1 MLPHIYYFKVKKI
14 NCVKRLRQ
22 VVEWDPKAILYI
34 NATNDE
40 EWTRQQVEEYSNR
53 VANYFLQKGLK
64 KGDTVAFFMP
74 NRPEYIITWFG
85 LSKIGVIPAL
95 VNYNLRKKPL
105 LHTIKVV
112 KCRAVIYGLELESGT
127 VSQNRRP
134 CILMH
139 LVCVFFSQPLRRFG
153 MNSWNTRAISDFSTP
168 RGVPNWQNQQ
178 SPH

>member
-1 MLPHIYYFKVKKI
+1 MLPHTYYFKLNKI

-22 VVEWDPKAILYI
+22 VVEWDPKAPLYV

-85 LSKIGVIPAL
+85 LAKIGVIPAL

-112 KCRAVIYGLELESGT
+112 KCKAVIYGLELESGT
-127 VSQNRRP
+127 VSQKP
-134 CILMH
+134 
-139 LVCVFFSQPLRRFG
+139 
-153 MNSWNTRAISDFSTP
+153 
-168 RGVPNWQNQQ
+168 
-178 SPH
+178 